1 MTQTNTGADT
11 DHSGSPDRFGY
22 EWAEYTELRPVYEEQ
37 FKRWTALI
45 KPEEW
50 RGLRFIDVGCGMGRN
65 SHWPMTY
72 GASGGVS
79 IDVDDRSLASARRTL
94 ADWPNVEIRKMS
106 GYEIAFDGAFDI
118 AFSIGVI
125 HHLARPL
132 DALKQMVKAVK
143 PGGRVMIWVY
153 GYENN
158 EWIVRYFDP
167 LRKLLFA
174 RLPIGLTHFLSLF
187 PTVLLWLLLRLGFGR
202 LEYFNL
208 LRRTT
213 FRQLRSI
220 VFDQM
225 LPRIANYWKR
235 EEVERLLRDAGLTDV
250 RVAPVNDMSWTAVG
264 TRPAASP

>member
-1 MTQTNTGADT
+1 MSQTDT
-11 DHSGSPDRFGY
+11 ERSGSPDRFGY
-22 EWAEYTELRPVYEEQ
+22 EWAEYDELRPVYEEQ

-45 KPEEW
+45 PPEEW
-50 RGLRFIDVGCGMGRN
+50 RGKRFIDVGCGMGRN

-72 GASGGVS
+72 GANGGTA
-79 IDVDDRSLASARRTL
+79 IDVDERSLASARRTL
-94 ADWPNVEIRKMS
+94 GRWPAVEVRKMS
-106 GYEIAFDGAFDI
+106 AYEIGFEGAFDI
-118 AFSIGVI
+118 AYSIGVI
-125 HHLARPL
+125 HHLAEPQR
-132 DALKQMVKAVK
+132 ALRQMAKAVK
-143 PGGRVMIWVY
+143 PGGQVMIWVY

-167 LRKLLFA
+167 LRKALFA
-174 RLPIGLTHFLSLF
+174 KLPIGVTHFLSVF
-187 PTVLLWLLLRLGFGR
+187 PTALLWLFLRLGLGR

-225 LPRIANYWKR
+225 LPRIANYWR
-235 EEVERLLRDAGLTDV
+235 RDEVERLLREAGLSDV

-264 TRPAASP
+264 VRPASTA

>member
-1 MTQTNTGADT
+1 MTRSAT

-22 EWAEYTELRPVYEEQ
+22 EWAEYAELRPVYEEQ
-37 FKRWTALI
+37 FKRWTSLV
-45 KPEEW
+45 KPEDW

-72 GASGGVS
+72 GAAGGVS

-94 ADWPNVEIRKMS
+94 EKWPGCEVKKMS
-106 GYEIAFDGAFDI
+106 AYEIAFDGAFDI

-125 HHLARPL
+125 HHLEKPL
-132 DALKQMVKAVK
+132 DALKQMAKAVK
-143 PGGRVMIWVY
+143 PGGKVMIWVY

-187 PTVLLWLLLRLGFGR
+187 PTALLWLFLHMGLGR

-208 LRRTT
+208 LRQTT

-235 EEVERLLRDAGLTDV
+235 EEVEQLLRNAGLTDI
-250 RVAPVNDMSWTAVG
+250 RVARVNDMSWTAVG
-264 TRPAASP
+264 IRPAASQ

>member
-1 MTQTNTGADT
+1 MTRSAT

-22 EWAEYTELRPVYEEQ
+22 EWAEYAELRPVYEEQ
-37 FKRWTALI
+37 FKRWTSLV
-45 KPEEW
+45 KPEDW

-72 GASGGVS
+72 GAASGVS

-94 ADWPNVEIRKMS
+94 EKWPGVEVKKMS
-106 GYEIAFDGAFDI
+106 AYEIAFDGAFDI

-125 HHLARPL
+125 HHLEKPL
-132 DALKQMVKAVK
+132 DALKQMTKAVK
-143 PGGRVMIWVY
+143 PGAKVMIWVY

-187 PTVLLWLLLRLGFGR
+187 PTALLWLFLHMGLGR

-208 LRRTT
+208 LRQTT

-235 EEVERLLRDAGLTDV
+235 EEVEQLLRDAGLTDL
-250 RVAPVNDMSWTAVG
+250 RVVPVNDMSWTAVG
-264 TRPAASP
+264 IRPAASK

>member
-1 MTQTNTGADT
+1 MSRTAS

-37 FKRWTALI
+37 FRRWTCLV

-72 GASGGVS
+72 GAASGVS

-94 ADWPNVEIRKMS
+94 EKWPNAEVMKMS
-106 GYEIAFDGAFDI
+106 AYEIAFDGAFDI

-125 HHLARPL
+125 HHLEKPL
-132 DALKQMVKAVK
+132 DALKQMTKAVR
-143 PGGRVMIWVY
+143 PGGKVMIWVY

-187 PTVLLWLLLRLGFGR
+187 PTALLWLFLHLGLGR

-208 LRRTT
+208 LRQTT

-235 EEVERLLRDAGLTDV
+235 AEVETLLREAGLTDI
-250 RVAPVNDMSWTAVG
+250 RIAAVNDMSWTAVG
-264 TRPAASP
+264 IRPSTSK